1 MKVGICGHYGKNKP
15 FFDGQTV
22 KTKIITSQI
31 EKEIG
36 KENVL
41 CVDTYGG
48 KKKLILHLCGI
59 VHILKECNH
68 VIILPAQNG
77 LLIFAPVMAILNL
90 IFKKKLHYVVIG
102 GWLPS
107 YIQKRKWLQRALKR
121 FDYIYVETNTMRELL
136 QRIGMDNIVLLP
148 NSKQL
153 RIVDSESLV
162 NWTKGPYSLCTFSRI
177 TQQKGIEDII
187 TAVIKINTK
196 YNRTVFKLDNY
207 GQIDS
212 NYERRFKALIEQSPE
227 YIKYCGVVDFDK
239 SVDVLKR
246 YYALVFPTLF
256 YTEGIPGTII
266 DAYAAG
272 LPIISSK
279 WESFVDIVD
288 NGKTGI
294 GYTFGNYE
302 DLVFTLEEISNEPEI
317 LNSMRLNCVE
327 KAKEYLPEKALVPLL
342 KRITNVE

>member
-1 MKVGICGHYGKNKP
+1 MKVGICGHYGMNKP

-22 KTKIITSQI
+22 KTQIITSQI

-41 CVDTYGG
+41 CIDTYGG
-48 KKKLILHLCGI
+48 KKRLILHLCG
-59 VHILKECNH
+59 VVRLLKQCNH

-77 LLIFAPVMAILNL
+77 LLFFAPVMAILNL
-90 IFKKKLHYVVIG
+90 VFKKNLHYVVIG

-107 YIQKRKWLQRALKR
+107 YLKKRKWLQLALKQ
-121 FDYIYVETNTMRELL
+121 FDYIYVETCTMYKLL
-136 QRIGMDNIVLLP
+136 QRSGMDNIVLLP
-148 NSKQL
+148 NSKHL
-153 RIVDSESLV
+153 KIVDFEDLSNRMKE
-162 NWTKGPYSLCTFSRI
+162 PYSLCTFARI

-187 TAVIKINTK
+187 RAVIEINTK
-196 YNRTVFKLDNY
+196 YNRTIFQLDNY
-207 GQIDS
+207 GQVDS
-212 NYERRFKALIEQSPE
+212 TYECQFKELIEQSPE
-227 YIKYCGVVDFDK
+227 YIRYCGVIAFDK
-239 SVDVLKR
+239 SVDVLKK

-272 LPIISSK
+272 LPVVSSK
-279 WESFVDIVD
+279 WESFADIVD

-302 DLVFTLEEISNEPEI
+302 ELVFTLEEICNDPEM
-317 LNSMRLNCVE
+317 LNNMRLNCIE

-342 KRITNVE
+342 RKIINVK